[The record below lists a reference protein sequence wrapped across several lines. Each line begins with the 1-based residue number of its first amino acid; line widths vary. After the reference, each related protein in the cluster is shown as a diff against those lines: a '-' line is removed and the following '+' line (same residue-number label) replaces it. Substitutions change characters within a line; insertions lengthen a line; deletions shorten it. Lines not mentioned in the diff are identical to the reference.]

1 MTVYDLTLAI
11 TSDLVVFPGDPSFE
25 SQKVMDV
32 ENADPF
38 TLCHFGLG
46 NHAGTHIDFPAHV
59 IPGGS
64 SSDAYALDYLTG
76 PGRIIEIPDDG
87 SVTDKHIEKAGV
99 KRDEIV
105 FFKTS
110 NTRRNLHQQGIYT
123 EDFAAI
129 TPEASQKLVDK
140 QVRIVGIDY
149 LSVDSIDDEALSSH
163 KTLLSNNILIVENL
177 DLTKVPTGQYKIT
190 IAPLKVAEADG
201 LPVRVAAFL
210 SD

>member
-1 MTVYDLTLAI
+1 MSVYDLTLAI

-32 ENADPF
+32 DNADPF

-64 SSDAYALDYLTG
+64 SSDAYPLDYLTA
-76 PGRIIEIPDDG
+76 PGRIIEIPDNG
-87 SVTDKHIEKAGV
+87 SVTSKHVENAGIE
-99 KRDEIV
+99 RDEIV

-110 NTRRNLHQQGIYT
+110 NTRRHLHQRSIYT

-129 TPEASQKLVDK
+129 TPEASQKLADK
-140 QVRIVGIDY
+140 EVRIVGIDY
-149 LSVDSIDDEALSSH
+149 LSVDAIDDEALSSH
-163 KTLLSNNILIVENL
+163 NTLLSHNILIVENL
-177 DLTKVPTGQYKIT
+177 NLTEVPNEQCQIS
-190 IAPLKVAEADG
+190 IAPLKVSGSDG
-201 LPVRVAAFL
+201 LPVRVAAFC
-210 SD
+210 

>member
-1 MTVYDLTLAI
+1 MSIYDLTLAI

-64 SSDAYALDYLTG
+64 SSDAYSLDYLTA

-87 SVTDKHIEKAGV
+87 YVTDRHIEKANIQA
-99 KRDEIV
+99 DEIV

-110 NTRRNLHQQGIYT
+110 NTRQRLHQRGIYT
-123 EDFAAI
+123 EDFASI
-129 TPEASQKLVDK
+129 TPDASQKLVD
-140 QVRIVGIDY
+140 QGVRIVGIDY
-149 LSVDSIDDEALSSH
+149 LSVDSIDDETLSSH
-163 KTLLSNNILIVENL
+163 KTLLSNNVLIVENL
-177 DLTKVPTGQYKIT
+177 DLNAVPNGQFQIT
-190 IAPLKVAEADG
+190 IAPLKVADADG
-201 LPVRVAAFL
+201 LPVRVAAF
-210 SD
+210 S